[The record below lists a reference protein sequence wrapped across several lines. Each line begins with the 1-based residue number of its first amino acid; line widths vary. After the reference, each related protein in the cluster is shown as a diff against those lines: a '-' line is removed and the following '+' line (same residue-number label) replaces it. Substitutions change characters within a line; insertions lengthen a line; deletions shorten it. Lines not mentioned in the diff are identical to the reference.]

1 MPSKTLSLEDRRKSR
16 QARRSRQDSDPDIYD
31 YLTTSYRGLPNRV
44 LISLVVS
51 LCVFGLMAV
60 FSASAPE
67 ALNSYHDA
75 TMYLR
80 KQTIACLIGLF
91 LMYVVSKYDYR
102 KLKKFSWPIA
112 IASIFL
118 LALTLIPGVATT
130 SFGSSRWLQIGPFQ
144 FQPSEMAKI
153 STLLLLSAGLSK
165 HFWWQ
170 RQMLFRIAAIMV
182 MAAIVLKQPDLGSTM
197 MIMSGLLVLL
207 YVSGTNSILIF
218 SSLGIGAVAVWQK
231 ILHTPYQMARIESW
245 LNPYAH
251 PQAEGWNIIQAQFAI
266 GSGGWF
272 GAGFGGSLQK
282 LHYLPVQHAD
292 FIFAVIAEEL
302 GIVGCLCLMG
312 AFVAFAYY
320 GFRISQEAQTMFG
333 RLLAIGITTSICIQA
348 LVNIMVTTGLLP
360 ITGITLPFISYGGSS
375 LVVTLM
381 MVGILLSISRDRSEE
396 SQIQKDDKGPDI
408 PSFVR

>member
-1 MPSKTLSLEDRRKSR
+1 MSSKILSVQDKRKSR
-16 QARRSRQDSDPDIYD
+16 RENRKRRDSSDVKD
-31 YLTTSYRGLPNRV
+31 YLSVPYRGLPNRV

-75 TMYLR
+75 TVYLR

-91 LMYVVSKYDYR
+91 LMYMVSKYDYR

-112 IASIFL
+112 IASIIL
-118 LALTLIPGVATT
+118 LALTMIPSLVTT

-144 FQPSEMAKI
+144 FQPSELAKI
-153 STLLLLSAGLSK
+153 STILLLSAGLSK

-170 RQMLFRIAAIMV
+170 RAMLFRITAIMI

-207 YVSGTNSILIF
+207 YVSGTNSILLL
-218 SSLGIGAVAVWQK
+218 SSLAVGGVAVWQK
-231 ILHTPYQMARIESW
+231 IIHTPYQMARIESW
-245 LNPYAH
+245 LDPYAH

-302 GIVGCLCLMG
+302 GMLGCLCILG
-312 AFVAFAYY
+312 AFGAFGYY
-320 GFRISQEAQTMFG
+320 GFKIAREAQTMFG
-333 RLLAIGITTSICIQA
+333 RLLAIGITTSISIQA

-375 LVVTLM
+375 LVVTLF
-381 MVGILLSISRDRSEE
+381 MVGILLSISRDRSA
-396 SQIQKDDKGPDI
+396 DDLEDSEKSELPD
-408 PSFVR
+408 FAR